1 MSAMKIG
8 VMMHVTDSTVTP
20 AVLAIEAEQ
29 RGFES
34 VFVTEHTHIPVRPF
48 IAWRGGEAM
57 PEFYKH
63 PHDPVVALA
72 TAASVTSTIKLGTG
86 VLVLGQREPLA
97 TAKQLASLDVL
108 SGGRLICGVGYGWER
123 DELAQHGIEW
133 SQRRAVFREH
143 LAAVRELW
151 TADEAAFEGE
161 HIKFGP
167 SWSYPKPSQSPHPQ
181 VLLGAAGSPAT
192 LLDVVRY
199 ADGWMPVEGTEPIPQ
214 RWDELRSLAE
224 QHDRDPASLDLV
236 IYGSSGDQVT
246 VDAHRAVGA
255 SRVVVGID
263 GGDIDGGGIDRVC
276 RQLDRHAKLLR

>member
-1 MSAMKIG
+1 MKIG

-20 AVLAIEAEQ
+20 AVLAVESEQ

-57 PEFYKH
+57 PEFYKRLY
-63 PHDPVVALA
+63 DPIVALA
-72 TAASVTSTIKLGTG
+72 TAASVTSAIMLGTG

-97 TAKQLASLDVL
+97 IAKQLASLDVL

-123 DELAQHGIEW
+123 EELAQHGIEW
-133 SQRRAVFREH
+133 SERRNVFREH
-143 LAAVRELW
+143 LGAVCELW

-161 HIKFGP
+161 RVKFGA
-167 SWSYPKPSQSPHPQ
+167 SWSYPKPLQRPHPR
-181 VLLGAAGSPAT
+181 VLLGAGGSRST
-192 LLDVVRY
+192 LLDVVGF

-214 RWDELRSLAE
+214 RWEELRNLAE
-224 QHDRDPASLDLV
+224 QHDRDPMSIELV
-236 IYGSSGDQVT
+236 IYGSSGDPTT
-246 VDAHRAVGA
+246 VEGHRIVGA

-263 GGDIDGGGIDRVC
+263 GGDVDHVR
-276 RQLDRHAKLLR
+276 RQLDQHAALLS

>member
-1 MSAMKIG
+1 MLEMKIG
-8 VMMHVTDSTVTP
+8 VMMHSTDSTVTP

-48 IAWRGGEAM
+48 IAWRGGEVM

-63 PHDPVVALA
+63 LHDPIVALA

-133 SQRRAVFREH
+133 SERRVVFREH
-143 LAAVRELW
+143 LGAVRELW
-151 TADEAAFEGE
+151 TAEEAAFAGARV
-161 HIKFGP
+161 KFGP
-167 SWSYPKPSQSPHPQ
+167 SWSYPKPLQTPHPP
-181 VLLGAAGSPAT
+181 VLLGAAGSAAT
-192 LLDVVRY
+192 LLDVVDHC
-199 ADGWMPVEGTEPIPQ
+199 DGWMPVEGTEPIPQ
-214 RWDELRSLAE
+214 RWDDLRRLAE
-224 QHDRDPASLDLV
+224 LHDRDPASIDLV
-236 IYGSSGDQVT
+236 IYGSSGDHAT
-246 VDAHRAVGA
+246 VEGHRAIGA
-255 SRVVVGID
+255 SRVVVGLD
-263 GGDIDGGGIDRVC
+263 GVDVEHVR
-276 RQLDRHAKLLR
+276 RQLDHHMTLLE